1 MQSDARSVGFLVERS
16 ALLEQESLAMQGPWY
31 RQVWHLATAADAQL
45 LAETRAAYRYQVLLA
60 PEAIA
65 WGIVCA
71 LFLAWVVESILLLLA
86 LPFRRRERRAVPE
99 RQTPRMR

>member
-1 MQSDARSVGFLVERS
+1 
-16 ALLEQESLAMQGPWY
+16 
-31 RQVWHLATAADAQL
+31 
-45 LAETRAAYRYQVLLA
+45 VLLA